1 MTFVFVQCLWQLRA
15 IKFLGY
21 FSPNFLFSSTL
32 SCHRQTYFNHT
43 EWNVKKKMNI
53 IPSTTRVDWCAF
65 ILHAML
71 KRIKCYFL
79 SNFISSWK
87 SIFVGAKKN
96 FKPIKSYFC
105 CWKKTF
111 CHICKWPIRSG
122 FASAGNSFW
131 PIRFGF
137 MSVFVVKPC
146 DTPYYCYCEQQYYWF
161 CQMVVMTLYCT
172 CYQTIKTKSK
182 WPIFFCLQD
191 FGNSHI
197 GDKICTGK
205 QCTAIPNVLGFF
217 LFKKCVFMISC
228 SCEMKQLES
237 CCH

>member
-1 MTFVFVQCLWQLRA
+1 MKCKKKDEYYPQYNQSWLVCIYSSCNVEKNKMLFF
-15 IKFLGY
+15 IKFHIIMEKY
-21 FSPNFLFSSTL
+21 F
-32 SCHRQTYFNHT
+32 C
-43 EWNVKKKMNI
+43 WCKKK
-53 IPSTTRVDWCAF
+53 
-65 ILHAML
+65 
-71 KRIKCYFL
+71 K
-79 SNFISSWK
+79 
-87 SIFVGAKKN
+87 

-205 QCTAIPNVLGFF
+205 QCTAIPNVFGFF